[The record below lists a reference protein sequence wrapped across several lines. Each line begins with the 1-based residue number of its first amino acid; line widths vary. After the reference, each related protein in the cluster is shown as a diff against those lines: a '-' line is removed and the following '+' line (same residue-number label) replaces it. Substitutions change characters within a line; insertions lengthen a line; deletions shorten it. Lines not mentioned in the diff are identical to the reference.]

1 MKTIKVWRL
10 FKPDADYSDADFLSG
25 LGCRIEVDIPD
36 PELFTVSGKTYR
48 YTGPSQSTIDIYTT
62 CEEQEMMLKLKYGDL
77 ILLTYTHHESQQMN
91 FNHLSDDELLDYLDR
106 YSDDPVMRR
115 VVDILIHKQHG
126 IISDLVAAGMDP
138 QDWTF
143 CSDGYN
149 SYYPGQYITH
159 LKNELEW
166 EQDEREGAEQKIEDL
181 KDQLKK
187 LSLRT
192 VTELLKQAQDTIDKA
207 EVTSLHAVRDA
218 EKARQENREL
228 KEKLGMWNVLA
239 TE

>member
-1 MKTIKVWRL
+1 
-10 FKPDADYSDADFLSG
+10 
-25 LGCRIEVDIPD
+25 
-36 PELFTVSGKTYR
+36 
-48 YTGPSQSTIDIYTT
+48 
-62 CEEQEMMLKLKYGDL
+62 
-77 ILLTYTHHESQQMN
+77 
-91 FNHLSDDELLDYLDR
+91 
-106 YSDDPVMRR
+106 MRR
-115 VVDILIHKQHG
+115 VVDILVHKQQG

-143 CSDGYN
+143 CSDSYN
-149 SYYPGQYITH
+149 HYYPGQYITH
-159 LKNELEW
+159 LKNEIEW

-192 VTELLKQAQDTIDKA
+192 VTELLKQAQDTIDNA
-207 EVTSLHAVRDA
+207 EASSRHAIRDA